1 MYLAPLFFE
10 AILVTLLL
18 VGQRRIPFLSKNAV
32 VVSALASFAIFHLM
46 ALTSIR
52 SWNHSI
58 IDVALGMVIY
68 LAGVEVGWEAIS
80 KHLADVAFFG
90 LGMTVLSTIATTLAL
105 IPFSNATT
113 YFVLMA
119 AIAYVPTDP
128 VLVFNQLGRLQLPK
142 RVLTVIQ
149 GESILNDPLALLIF
163 AQAMTLLLSHRSGAS
178 GANGG
183 QVISGIVNLALQ
195 LMLSLALGALCY
207 LFRNG
212 RFTFRILRDLSP
224 IIGVLIYIGAE
235 HFALSPYLPLFIL
248 GLFTSSTE
256 SKIVDLAGETSEIA
270 VVVAVAAIVPID
282 VYSNL
287 SAYAIALLLFVA
299 VDLLFRP
306 LFSTLYFK
314 VRHGRPIEGLAT
326 GLFGLKGS
334 LSLVIATETYS
345 MAKTNGERLIVSA
358 VAIAL
363 TLSLLTKGVV
373 ATQVMRYIL
382 PSDGGFKES

>member
-1 MYLAPLFFE
+1 M
-10 AILVTLLL
+10 
-18 VGQRRIPFLSKNAV
+18 
-32 VVSALASFAIFHLM
+32 
-46 ALTSIR
+46 
-52 SWNHSI
+52 
-58 IDVALGMVIY
+58 
-68 LAGVEVGWEAIS
+68 
-80 KHLADVAFFG
+80 
-90 LGMTVLSTIATTLAL
+90 
-105 IPFSNATT
+105 
-113 YFVLMA
+113 
-119 AIAYVPTDP
+119 
-128 VLVFNQLGRLQLPK
+128 
-142 RVLTVIQ
+142 
-149 GESILNDPLALLIF
+149 
-163 AQAMTLLLSHRSGAS
+163 
-178 GANGG
+178 
-183 QVISGIVNLALQ
+183 
-195 LMLSLALGALCY
+195 
-207 LFRNG
+207 
-212 RFTFRILRDLSP
+212 
-224 IIGVLIYIGAE
+224 
-235 HFALSPYLPLFIL
+235 
-248 GLFTSSTE
+248 
-256 SKIVDLAGETSEIA
+256 
-270 VVVAVAAIVPID
+270 VAVAAIVPID